1 MIHQHVIIGFLN
13 FLLLYLSCSQMW
25 LNPLVADH
33 DFWTNMRKFE
43 INKIRFEEKLIN
55 YIYIYIHIY
64 RAEFLNLF
72 YFPVFKGSQIW
83 LIPLVDDRQFSHS

>member
-25 LNPLVADH
+25 LNPFVADY

-43 INKIRFEEKLIN
+43 INKIRFEAKLIN
-55 YIYIYIHIY
+55 
-64 RAEFLNLF
+64 
-72 YFPVFKGSQIW
+72 
-83 LIPLVDDRQFSHS
+83 